1 MRRTEGEA
9 VTRLT
14 EIETDAMSDE
24 QRRFYDWM
32 AAGPWERREGPFKV
46 LLHAPELAEAVNHV
60 NQYLRGQGT
69 LAKRI
74 RELVILINARHWGT
88 EIEWLSHEPQARDA
102 GLDDAVIAALGQGRE
117 PDFGAD
123 DEAAVYAFCREL
135 LETRWV
141 TDATF
146 ARARDAV
153 GEVGLI
159 EIVCTLGL
167 YATLSLVLN
176 AFEVPLGPGMSTPLA
191 GRRGRGEPR

>member
-1 MRRTEGEA
+1 MRTTGGEA

-14 EIETDAMSDE
+14 EIETGAMTDE
-24 QRRFYDWM
+24 QRRFHDWM

-46 LLHAPELAEAVNHV
+46 LLHAPGLAEAVNQV
-60 NQYLRGQGT
+60 NQHLRSQGT

-74 RELVILINARHWGT
+74 RELVILINARHWET

-102 GLDDAVIAALGQGRE
+102 GLDDAVIAALAQGRE
-117 PDFGAD
+117 PDFRAD
-123 DEAAVYAFCREL
+123 DEAAVHAFCREL

-159 EIVCTLGL
+159 EVVCTLGL
-167 YATLSLVLN
+167 YSTLSLVMN
-176 AFEVPLGPGMSTPLA
+176 AFEVPLGPGMSTPIA
-191 GRRGRGEPR
+191 DRRGPGGPR

>member
-1 MRRTEGEA
+1 M
-9 VTRLT
+9 TRLT
-14 EIETDAMSDE
+14 EIETGAMTDE

-32 AAGPWERREGPFKV
+32 AAGPWERLEGPFKV
-46 LLHAPELAEAVNHV
+46 LLHSPGLADAVNHV
-60 NQYLRGQGT
+60 NQFLRGEGT
-69 LAKRI
+69 LSKRI
-74 RELVILINARHWGT
+74 RELVILINARHWET

-102 GLDDAVIAALGQGRE
+102 GLEEPVIAALAQGIE
-117 PDFGAD
+117 PDFRAD
-123 DEAAVYAFCREL
+123 DEAAVHAFCREL

-167 YATLSLVLN
+167 YAMLSLVLN
-176 AFEVPLGPGMSTPLA
+176 AFEVPLGPGMSTPL
-191 GRRGRGEPR
+191 GSRRGRGGPP